1 MTIISLYRGSEE
13 IIAELEVNQE
23 TGEIGTDVPI
33 ESLALRNP
41 IGIAAFILNCES
53 TADMLQAH
61 INLIAEKRQRI
72 LNSAGRAHDA
82 LQSAMSITGTK
93 SIASTDGTFKATLYK
108 ERDVSVEVFDER
120 QIPQDYMKEIPATY
134 RPDKRLIKKAL
145 DDGFDVVGAKIV
157 KKDRLKIG

>member
-41 IGIAAFILNCES
+41 IGIAAFVLNCGS
-53 TADMLQAH
+53 TVDMLDKH
-61 INLIAEKRQRI
+61 IAIITDKRNRIA
-72 LNSAGRAHDA
+72 NSAQRAKDA
-82 LQSAMSITGTK
+82 LQSAMTVTGTK

-108 ERDVSVEVFDER
+108 ERDASIEVFDEN
-120 QIPQDYMKEIPATY
+120 QIPADYMKEIPATY
-134 RPDKRLIKKAL
+134 RPDKQLIKKAIN
-145 DDGFDVVGAKIV
+145 DGFDVAGAKIV
-157 KKDRLKIG
+157 KKDRLTIG